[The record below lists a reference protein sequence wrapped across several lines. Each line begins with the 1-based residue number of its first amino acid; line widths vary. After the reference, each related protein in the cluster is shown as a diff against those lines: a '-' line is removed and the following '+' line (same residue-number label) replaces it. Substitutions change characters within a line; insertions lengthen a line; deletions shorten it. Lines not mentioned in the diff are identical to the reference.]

1 MWTDIKK
8 RKEEEEKWNIIMENM
23 KENLKMEI
31 GKDLEYIN
39 IIIMKNI
46 WVCGKII

>member
-8 RKEEEEKWNIIMENM
+8 RKKEKEKWNIITVNM
-23 KENLKMEI
+23 KENLKMVIE
-31 GKDLEYIN
+31 KDLEYIN